1 MPRILVLGAGF
12 AGLWAAIG
20 AARKIDQIGPA
31 ASEVEI
37 LVVDRNDYH
46 NIRVR
51 NYEVDLSDV
60 TIPLADVLD
69 PIGVN
74 HMRAEVQAVDPSAR
88 HVTVETAVGQRCLTY
103 DRLVLT
109 LGSQLVRPAIPG
121 LAVHGYDVDTY
132 VAAARLDAHLEEL
145 GKQAPSEGR
154 STVVVVGAGF
164 TGIEVATEMP
174 AKLDRAQLSGQRRIV
189 LVDPNANVG
198 MTIGE
203 HSRQTIHGALSAL
216 GVETRL
222 NVSVI
227 SVHANGIKL
236 SSGEFISAKTV
247 VWCAGMQASPVGA
260 AFATERDRHG
270 RLVVDRLM
278 RATGLRHV
286 FAAGDVASSVIDGIH
301 STVMSCQFARPMGR
315 FAGHNVVADLF
326 SLPMLP
332 LQIDSY
338 VTVLDLGPWGAL
350 YTVGWDRQVHA
361 VGASAKMTKQIINRE
376 RIYPPRTRSRSI
388 FSRRPRLPSRHRR
401 RRGRRRHKRALEYS
415 VQTCLPALSRR
426 FARPL
431 TS

>member
-20 AARKIDQIGPA
+20 AARKIDQIGAA

-88 HVTVETAVGQRCLTY
+88 HVTVETAVGQQCLTY

-132 VAAARLDAHLEEL
+132 VAAARLDAHLDEL

-174 AKLDRAQLSGQRRIV
+174 AKLDRAHLSGQRRIV

-227 SVHANGIKL
+227 SVLANGIKL

-270 RLVVDRLM
+270 RLLVDRFM

-338 VTVLDLGPWGAL
+338 VTVLDLGAWGAL

-361 VGASAKMTKQIINRE
+361 VGASAKITKQIINRE
-376 RIYPPRTRSRSI
+376 RIYPPRTRSRSDLLAAAAPTI
-388 FSRRPRLPSRHRR
+388 QAPPTSRTPH
-401 RRGRRRHKRALEYS
+401 A
-415 VQTCLPALSRR
+415 
-426 FARPL
+426 
-431 TS
+431 

>member
-1 MPRILVLGAGF
+1 LPRILVLGAGF

-31 ASEVEI
+31 ASDVEI

-74 HMRAEVQAVDPSAR
+74 HMRAEVQAVDPSTR
-88 HVTVETAVGQRCLTY
+88 HAAVETAVGQQCLTY

-174 AKLDRAQLSGQRRIV
+174 AKLDRAHLSGQRRIV
-189 LVDPNANVG
+189 LVDPNADVG

-222 NVSVI
+222 NVSAI

-270 RLVVDRLM
+270 RLVVDRFM

-338 VTVLDLGPWGAL
+338 VTVLDLGAWGAL

-376 RIYPPRTRSRSI
+376 RIYPPRTRSRSDLLAAAAPTI
-388 FSRRPRLPSRHRR
+388 QAPP
-401 RRGRRRHKRALEYS
+401 
-415 VQTCLPALSRR
+415 
-426 FARPL
+426 
-431 TS
+431 TSGTPQA

>member
-1 MPRILVLGAGF
+1 LVLGAGF

-88 HVTVETAVGQRCLTY
+88 HVAVETAVGQQCLTY

-174 AKLDRAQLSGQRRIV
+174 AKLDRAHLSGQRRIV

-227 SVHANGIKL
+227 SVLANGSKL

-270 RLVVDRLM
+270 RLLVDRFM

-338 VTVLDLGPWGAL
+338 VTVLDLGAWGAL

-361 VGASAKMTKQIINRE
+361 VGASAKITKQIINRE
-376 RIYPPRTRSRSI
+376 RIYPPRTRSRSDLLAAAAPTI
-388 FSRRPRLPSRHRR
+388 QAPP
-401 RRGRRRHKRALEYS
+401 
-415 VQTCLPALSRR
+415 T
-426 FARPL
+426 ARTPQA
-431 TS
+431 

>member
-1 MPRILVLGAGF
+1 LPRILVLGAGF

-31 ASEVEI
+31 ASEIEI

-74 HMRAEVQAVDPSAR
+74 HTRAEVQAVDPSTR
-88 HVTVETAVGQRCLTY
+88 HVTVETAVGQQCLTY

-121 LAVHGYDVDTY
+121 LAVHGHDVDTY

-174 AKLDRAQLSGQRRIV
+174 AKLDRAHLSGQRRIV

-270 RLVVDRLM
+270 RLLVDRFM

-338 VTVLDLGPWGAL
+338 VTVLDLGAWGAL

-376 RIYPPRTRSRSI
+376 RIYPPRTRSRSDLLAAAAPTI
-388 FSRRPRLPSRHRR
+388 QAAPTSRTPQ
-401 RRGRRRHKRALEYS
+401 A
-415 VQTCLPALSRR
+415 
-426 FARPL
+426 
-431 TS
+431 